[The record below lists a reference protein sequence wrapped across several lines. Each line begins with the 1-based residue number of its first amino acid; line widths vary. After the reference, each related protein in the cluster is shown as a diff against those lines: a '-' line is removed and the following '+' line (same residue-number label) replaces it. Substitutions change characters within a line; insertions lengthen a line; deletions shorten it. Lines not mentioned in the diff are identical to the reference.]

1 VDYARALRRLDD
13 GQFDRIRAASEMAVG
28 AWVAVTRRRGSLIQD
43 WVRGSV
49 VDEAEHF
56 PPNDL
61 IDLRTG
67 SQFFYH
73 AHRSGLAEHGHV
85 HLFWHATASGA
96 RRRPRHGRTAWRRT
110 APTHLFAIGLSD
122 RGLPVSL
129 FTVNQWVTEG
139 HWFDAQRTLALLDRF
154 CITPVRPHSDSCRWL
169 NNFVTMYRP
178 AVERLLADR
187 DRRVA
192 RLTAR
197 RPWREVAADTRVE
210 MLSTLALDWRADLDA
225 VAAEAQRRR
234 LAPRPGS
241 GGSP

>member
-1 VDYARALRRLDD
+1 MDYARALRRLDD
-13 GQFDRIRAASEMAVG
+13 GYFDRIRTAAEEAVG
-28 AWVAVTRRRGSLIQD
+28 AWVAVTQRRGSLIQD
-43 WVRGSV
+43 WVRGRV
-49 VDEAEHF
+49 VAESEHF
-56 PPNDL
+56 PPGDL

-73 AHRSGLAEHGHV
+73 AHRGGLAEHGHV

-96 RRRPRHGRTAWRRT
+96 RRRPRGGRTAWRRT

-139 HWFDAQRTLALLDRF
+139 HWFDAARTLALVDRF
-154 CITPVRPHSDSCRWL
+154 QFTPARPHSGSCRWL
-169 NNFVTMYRP
+169 NAFVTMYRP
-178 AVERLLADR
+178 AVERLLAER

-192 RLTAR
+192 RLAAR

-210 MLSTLALDWRADLDA
+210 ILSTLALDWRADLDA
-225 VAAEAQRRR
+225 VAAERERR
-234 LAPRPGS
+234 LRAGNAGAR
-241 GGSP
+241 